1 MIVSDKS
8 MKKGDVV
15 LLVGVAALLAGI
27 GLYFAFA
34 PEATRFVYQPV
45 EITGS
50 SLLALP
56 PRSPDMA
63 LAGVEIK
70 QAGFVTVHVSH
81 GGAPG
86 SVVGETGLLQP
97 GSYPNLEVP
106 MTEPMNDV
114 DAYIMLLF
122 VDDGDGVYE
131 IGIDLPVKSNDV
143 VVKQNIPL

>member
-1 MIVSDKS
+1 MQ
-8 MKKGDVV
+8 KGDIA
-15 LLVGVAALLAGI
+15 LLVGVAAILAGL

-34 PEATRFVYQPV
+34 PEATRFVYKPV

-56 PRSPDMA
+56 PRSPETA

-70 QAGFVTVHVSH
+70 QKGFVTVHLSH

-86 SVVGETGLLQP
+86 SVVGVSRLLEP
-97 GSYPNLEVP
+97 GSYPNLEIP
-106 MTEPMNDV
+106 MREPMNDV
-114 DAYIMLLF
+114 DSYIMLLM

-131 IGIDLPVKSNDV
+131 AGIDLPVKSNDV
-143 VVKQNIPL
+143 VVKQDIPL